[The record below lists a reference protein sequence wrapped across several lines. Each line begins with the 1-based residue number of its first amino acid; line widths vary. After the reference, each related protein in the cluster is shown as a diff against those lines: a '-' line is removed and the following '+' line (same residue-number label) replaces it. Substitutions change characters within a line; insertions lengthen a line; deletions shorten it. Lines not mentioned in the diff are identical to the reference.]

1 MPDHR
6 IDLPGGKHS
15 VLLIHGLTG
24 SPFEM
29 KYLARKLNNAGFTV
43 KGPCL
48 EGHCSTLK
56 NLSKTNWRDWYRSVH
71 ESFMEIKKSSDSVS
85 VVGLCMGALLA
96 LHLCY
101 ELGSQVTAVSLI
113 STTLFYDGW
122 SLPWYKFLLP
132 IAYYTPL
139 RFIYSYPETEPYG
152 IKNKL
157 LRERIVNLMRNNSIA
172 YTKTPAPSMHE
183 LFKLIKEVKKELSA
197 IITPTLIL
205 HSKEDDLTSIK
216 NPNYVEDKIG
226 SEIVRKILL
235 DDSYHMM
242 TIDNQKDRVA
252 EETIKFFKEQ
262 ISPAVQKS
270 NLTCMEQISIQSH
283 SDGTGSEILPHT

>member
-1 MPDHR
+1 MPDHK

-29 KYLARKLNNAGFTV
+29 KYLAKKLNKAGFSV

-48 EGHCSTLK
+48 EGHCTTLRD
-56 NLSKTNWRDWYRSVH
+56 LSKTNWEDWYGSVRK
-71 ESFMEIKKSSDSVS
+71 SFVEMKKSSDSVS
-85 VVGLCMGALLA
+85 VVGLCMGALLS
-96 LHLCY
+96 LHLSH
-101 ELGSQVTAVSLI
+101 EFGSEVAAVSLI

-132 IAYYTPL
+132 ISYYPPL
-139 RFIYSYPETEPYG
+139 RFFYSYAETEPYG

-157 LRERIVNLMRNNSIA
+157 LRERIVRLMKNDSIA
-172 YTKTPAPSMHE
+172 YPKTPAASLYE
-183 LFKLIKEVKKELSA
+183 LFRLIREVKRELPA
-197 IITPTLIL
+197 VTTPALIL
-205 HSKEDDLTSIK
+205 HSEEDDLTSTK
-216 NPNYVEDKIG
+216 NPDYVEEKIG
-226 SEIVRKILL
+226 SKVVRKIIL

-252 EETIKFFKEQ
+252 EETIRFFQEQ
-262 ISPAVQKS
+262 ISPSVQTDQQPEEFPS
-270 NLTCMEQISIQSH
+270 NVCYL
-283 SDGTGSEILPHT
+283 